1 MKKKAVEPKVIPVTI
16 EADEKKVESAEKPK
30 ARKPDEVIRTPK
42 QTTAIVPV
50 KQTMDAGRFA
60 RNMAKLKQILDLV
73 FKKEDVRN
81 RLSSI
86 LNPEKPQTSS
96 KLSAEQVNFVTDAF
110 WFADMWPELYNPLKT
125 DAENLLLTQLSENG
139 YGVERAI
146 DLTGRIEGSQMMKAM
161 FGSVTTEKKHRLP
174 GFNKGGTKQ

>member
-1 MKKKAVEPKVIPVTI
+1 
-16 EADEKKVESAEKPK
+16 
-30 ARKPDEVIRTPK
+30 
-42 QTTAIVPV
+42 
-50 KQTMDAGRFA
+50 MDAGRFA

-174 GFNKGGTKQ
+174 GFNKGETKQ